1 MDVPLL
7 PLLSPPPG
15 QSHPSIK
22 PHCAPE
28 HQCFPSQDTNF
39 PAGPWAHIPPPAPW
53 GDPTGPLPPSSPPQH
68 MRLDGTDGA
77 AGSWGTQGHQG
88 TLSGWGGKRG
98 AVAPLLCKGHP
109 LFWGWSLQQRRGVRV
124 AYGMES
130 PKPLGVTLQS
140 GGCACVPPS
149 VGDRC
154 FNICLGWQ
162 LLLSQEEAAVP
173 SRKRMMMRRDS
184 WAVKPGG
191 TKHRGHGWGVPWG
204 GGVALAVHQGPPPQG
219 GTSLISP
226 VSPSPWDSSLP
237 PAAGPVNTEGR
248 HHGIPVGV
256 GSILL
261 PPAAPQCFAFD

>member
-28 HQCFPSQDTNF
+28 HQRFPSQDTNF
-39 PAGPWAHIPPPAPW
+39 PEGPWAHIPPPAPW

-68 MRLDGTDGA
+68 MGLDGTDGA

-88 TLSGWGGKRG
+88 TFSGWGGKRG

-124 AYGMES
+124 AYGTES
-130 PKPLGVTLQS
+130 PKPLGVTLQG

-173 SRKRMMMRRDS
+173 SRKRMMMRKTAGQS
-184 WAVKPGG
+184 NLEA
-191 TKHRGHGWGVPWG
+191 
-204 GGVALAVHQGPPPQG
+204 
-219 GTSLISP
+219 
-226 VSPSPWDSSLP
+226 PSIG
-237 PAAGPVNTEGR
+237 AMAGEYP
-248 HHGIPVGV
+248 GV
-256 GSILL
+256 GGWPWLCIRDLL
-261 PPAAPQCFAFD
+261 HREGHHSSRLYPRHPGALPYPQQPAL